1 MQDEDRG
8 RDVAAFSKHRHRKP
22 QCFNRRLE
30 DQDGLL
36 GHQPTRV
43 ILKQP
48 AFHAVL
54 RSSYPHPG
62 QEGSDESTQKG
73 RNQGRKGFVQNRLRP
88 MKAYECTSGEDPEQ
102 DESQGHT
109 KSPAPK
115 EGIPRTYNSIRGL
128 AYQCDA
134 AETRSLQLPEGSAS
148 FISLCEVA
156 YEDTCFHSPSLHH
169 HWVQASRHCAGFHW
183 MEIYDATLPVYRLE
197 VPLAYA

>member
-1 MQDEDRG
+1 
-8 RDVAAFSKHRHRKP
+8 
-22 QCFNRRLE
+22 
-30 DQDGLL
+30 
-36 GHQPTRV
+36 
-43 ILKQP
+43 
-48 AFHAVL
+48 
-54 RSSYPHPG
+54 
-62 QEGSDESTQKG
+62 
-73 RNQGRKGFVQNRLRP
+73 
-88 MKAYECTSGEDPEQ
+88 MKAS
-102 DESQGHT
+102 HT